1 MIAAHLAVLQVVL
14 PLTAA
19 PLCLLLRREILAW
32 WMALTAAWIGVVNAA
47 LLLDRVM
54 LLGPISYDLGGWA
67 APLGIVYHVDAL
79 NGMVLLLIS
88 ATAAILL
95 PYARLSVLREVG
107 SERAAL
113 FYAALLLCMT
123 GLMGMTATGDAFN
136 VFVFLEIS
144 SLSTYALIAMGQDR
158 RALTAAF
165 QYLIMGTLGGT
176 FILIG
181 IGFMYAATG
190 TLNMADLAAR
200 LPLAENQRAVQT
212 AFAFFIVGISL
223 KLALFPLHL
232 WLPNA
237 YAYAP
242 PVVTVFL
249 AATATKVAVYVMLRF
264 TFDLFGAHHAFADVT
279 LARVF
284 PVLAGLGIILASLT
298 ALYQDHVKRCFAYSS
313 VAQIGYIVLGIALMT
328 PSGLTAGLLHIIN
341 HALAKGALFMS
352 LGCLYYRLGAMSMSA
367 LAGAAREM
375 PLSAAAFV
383 IAGLSLIGVP
393 LTAGFISKWYLLLA
407 SLEHGQWLL
416 ALIIVGGSLL
426 ALAYVWQVVEQL
438 YFHAPPADRPAVT
451 EAPWS
456 LLIPTW
462 LVVIANLYLGIDSSL
477 TVNLADQAMRA
488 LLETQP

>member
-1 MIAAHLAVLQVVL
+1 MIAPHLPILQVVL
-14 PLTAA
+14 PLVAA
-19 PLCLLLRREILAW
+19 PLCVLLRREVLAW
-32 WMALTAAWIGVVNAA
+32 WLTLATTWVILVNAV
-47 LLLDRVM
+47 LLLDRVA
-54 LLGPISYDLGGWA
+54 LLGPIHYALGGWS
-67 APLGIVYHVDAL
+67 APLGIAYRIDAL
-79 NGMVLLLIS
+79 NGALLLLIS
-88 ATAAILL
+88 ATAAVLL
-95 PYARLSVLREVG
+95 PYARRSVLREIG
-107 SERAAL
+107 ATQAAL

-123 GLMGMTATGDAFN
+123 GLMGMAATADAFN

-144 SLSTYALIAMGQDR
+144 SLSTYALVAMGQDR

-190 TLNMADLAAR
+190 TLSMADLAEK
-200 LPLAENQRAVQT
+200 LPIAENQRAVQT

-242 PVVTVFL
+242 SVVTIFL

-264 TFDLFGAHHAFADVT
+264 TFDLFGVHHAFSGLTV
-279 LARVF
+279 ARVF
-284 PVLAGLGIILASLT
+284 PILAGLGIILASIA
-298 ALYQDHVKRCFAYSS
+298 ALYQDNAKRSFAYSS
-313 VAQIGYIVLGIALMT
+313 VAQIGYIVLGLALLT
-328 PSGLTAGLLHIIN
+328 PSGLTAGLLHLLN
-341 HALAKGALFMS
+341 HALAKGALFMA
-352 LGCLYYRLGAMSMSA
+352 LGCLYYRLGSMALPA

-375 PLSAAAFV
+375 PLSAASFV

-407 SLEHGQWLL
+407 TLEQDQWLL
-416 ALIIVGGSLL
+416 AGIIVVGSLL
-426 ALAYVWQVVEQL
+426 ALGYVWRVIEQL
-438 YFHAPPADRPAVT
+438 YFRDSPHDRPAVR

-462 LVVIANLYLGIDSSL
+462 TVIAANVYFGIDSHLTLSL
-477 TVNLADQAMRA
+477 AERAMQALMEA
-488 LLETQP
+488 AP

>member
-19 PLCLLLRREILAW
+19 PLCLLLRREVLAW

-67 APLGIVYHVDAL
+67 APLGIVYRIDAL
-79 NGMVLLLIS
+79 NGMVLLVIS
-88 ATAAILL
+88 ATAAIVL

-107 SERAAL
+107 RERAAL

-123 GLMGMTATGDAFN
+123 GLMGMAATGDAFN

-242 PVVTVFL
+242 SVVTVFL

-264 TFDLFGAHHAFADVT
+264 TFDLFGANHAFADVT
-279 LARVF
+279 LVRVF
-284 PVLAGLGIILASLT
+284 PVLAGLGVVLASLT
-298 ALYQDHVKRCFAYSS
+298 ALYQDHVKRRFAYSS
-313 VAQIGYIVLGIALMT
+313 VAQIGYIVLGIALLT
-328 PSGLTAGLLHIIN
+328 PAGLTAGLLHLIN
-341 HALAKGALFMS
+341 HALAKGALFMA

-383 IAGLSLIGVP
+383 IAGFSLIGVP

-416 ALIIVGGSLL
+416 AVIIVGGSLL
-426 ALAYVWQVVEQL
+426 ALAYVWQVIEQL
-438 YFHAPPADRPAVT
+438 YFHEPPAGRPSVT

-462 LVVIANLYLGIDSSL
+462 LVVIANVYLGIDSSL
-477 TVNLADQAMRA
+477 TVNLADQGMRA
-488 LLETQP
+488 LLEARP